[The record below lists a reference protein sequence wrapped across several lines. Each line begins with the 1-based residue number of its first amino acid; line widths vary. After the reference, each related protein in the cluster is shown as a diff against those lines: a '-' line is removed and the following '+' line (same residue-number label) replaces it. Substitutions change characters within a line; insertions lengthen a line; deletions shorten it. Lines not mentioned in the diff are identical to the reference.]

1 VWCGEPGN
9 TPLAA
14 ACLWTGGWLADDWL
28 TGWLFAPRRCH
39 GTGTVTSAFPD
50 GTSLVQ
56 RSDGTREQVHPDGTV
71 LTSSGPGGDTVVR
84 PSPEAA
90 AAAAR
95 GAREQAAAAAAAA
108 AAAPVVRGQQQGRT
122 LGGGGGGSLQQG
134 KENLLEWCRL
144 ATEPYQP
151 RVNVTG

>member
-1 VWCGEPGN
+1 MRCGEPGN

-14 ACLWTGGWLADDWL
+14 ACVYGLAA
-28 TGWLFAPRRCH
+28 GWLFAPRLLPR
-39 GTGTVTSAFPD
+39 TGTVTSAFPD

-108 AAAPVVRGQQQGRT
+108 AAPVVRGQQQGRT
-122 LGGGGGGSLQQG
+122 LGGGDGGSLQQG